1 MIILN
6 IKFNKP
12 FHSDTEQLYI
22 KNALEMNSLSGDG
35 YYTNLATTYLE
46 DKFRINKLLMT
57 TSATHA
63 LEMAALI
70 VGIKPGDQVIMPSFT
85 FPSTA
90 NAFMLFGAEPVFV
103 DINPKTL
110 CIDLGDVK
118 NKLSTKTKAIV
129 PVHYAG
135 ISCNMDALRELTE
148 KNKILI
154 IEDAAQAVNSYYKDK
169 PLGTLGELSCYS
181 FHSTKNY
188 SCGEGGALLINN
200 SNKIA
205 LEKAEIIRQKGTNR
219 TSFIR
224 GDIDKY
230 CWCMT
235 GSSYVPSD
243 VLMSI
248 LYSQLE
254 NLDFIF
260 KKRKSI
266 HDYYH
271 DILSPFVKNGTV
283 KQITHIPEYNTSNY
297 HLFYIMMHDSKR
309 RNALKDKLL
318 TCGINSAPHYVPLHT
333 SIMGKK
339 HGFDKYKLT
348 NTDNIWDTILRIPIY
363 PDLTNNEIEFIGEKL
378 VEILKEF

>member
-12 FHSDTEQLYI
+12 FHSDNEQLYI
-22 KNALEMNSLSGDG
+22 KKALEMNSLSGDG
-35 YYTNLATTYLE
+35 YYTNLATSYLE
-46 DKFRINKLLMT
+46 NRFHINKLLMT

-70 VGIKPGDQVIMPSFT
+70 AGIKPGDQVIIPSFT

-103 DINPKTL
+103 DINPTTL
-110 CIDLGDVK
+110 CIDLDDVK

-135 ISCNMDALRELTE
+135 ISCNMDELRELTK
-148 KNKILI
+148 KNETLI

-169 PLGTLGELSCYS
+169 PLGTLGDLSCYS
-181 FHSTKNY
+181 YHSTKNY
-188 SCGEGGALLINN
+188 SCGEGGSLLINT
-200 SNKIA
+200 SNKIV

-219 TSFIR
+219 NSFIR

-230 CWCMT
+230 CWCMA

-243 VLMSI
+243 VLMAL

-260 KKRKSI
+260 KKRKVI

-271 DILSPFVKNGTV
+271 AILSPFVKNGTV
-283 KQITHIPEYNTSNY
+283 KQITDIPEYNTSNY
-297 HLFYIMMHDSKR
+297 HLFYIMMHDRKR
-309 RNALKDKLL
+309 RNILKDKLL
-318 TCGINSAPHYVPLHT
+318 TYGINSTPHYVPLHT

-339 HGFDKYKLT
+339 HGFDKYTLP
-348 NTDNIWDTILRIPIY
+348 NTDRIWDTILRIPIY

>member
-1 MIILN
+1 MN

-12 FHSDTEQLYI
+12 FHSDNELQYI
-22 KNALEMNSLSGDG
+22 QKALEIDSLSGDG
-35 YYTNLATTYLE
+35 YYTNLVTNYLE
-46 DKFRINKLLMT
+46 NRFDINKLFMT

-63 LEMAALI
+63 LEMAALLI
-70 VGIKPGDQVIMPSFT
+70 GIKPGDQVIIPSFT

-110 CIDLGDVK
+110 CIDLQDVK
-118 NKLSTKTKAIV
+118 NKLSSKTKAIV

-135 ISCNMDALRELTE
+135 ISCNMDELKKLAK
-148 KNKILI
+148 KNNTLI

-169 PLGTLGELSCYS
+169 PLGTLGEFSCYS
-181 FHSTKNY
+181 YHSTKNY
-188 SCGEGGALLINN
+188 SCGEGGSLLINTKK
-200 SNKIA
+200 KIVI
-205 LEKAEIIRQKGTNR
+205 ENAEIIRQKGTNR
-219 TSFIR
+219 KSFVR

-243 VLMSI
+243 VLMAI

-254 NLDFIF
+254 SLDDILE
-260 KKRKSI
+260 KRKII

-271 DILSPFVKNGTV
+271 AILLPFVKNGTI
-283 KQITHIPEYNTSNY
+283 KKITYIPEYNTPNY
-297 HLFYIMMHDSKR
+297 HLFYIILHDKKR
-309 RNALKDKLL
+309 RDLLKTKLQ
-318 TCGINSAPHYVPLHT
+318 TYGITSIPHYVPLHT
-333 SIMGKK
+333 SVMGKK
-339 HGFDKYKLT
+339 YGFNKYDLP
-348 NTDNIWDTILRIPIY
+348 NTDDIWDSILRLPIY
-363 PDLTNNEIEFIGEKL
+363 PDLTKIEIEFIGEKL